1 MEQNRSA
8 GKKPRGASRNTPS
21 KIPPPRQ
28 PGDGFLIAAIGASA
42 GGIEAFT
49 ELVRTLPK
57 DTGMAFVLIQHLD
70 PQHRSLLTELIAKET
85 AMKVAEVTD
94 GMPVEPDHVYVI
106 PPNASMFIADHVLR
120 LDPRAESRG
129 GHMAIDRFMRSL
141 AGDQRNKSV
150 GVILSGTGTDG
161 TLGMA
166 EIQAHGGVTF
176 AQDESTAK
184 YDGMPR
190 SAIAAGCV
198 DYILPPRGIAHELAR
213 IAKSP
218 YVAQEKAEDL
228 PAAAG
233 ESSSL
238 GIIFQLLRQSTGH
251 DFTHYRH
258 TTTLRRIHRRMI
270 VHKIEKMKDYVR
282 FIQSNPAEI
291 KILYQDMLINV
302 TSFFRN
308 PRVFEGLKSE
318 VFPVIAKQRGPN
330 VAIRVWTPGCSSGE
344 ETYSIAMALLEY
356 LGDKTR
362 KVPIQIF
369 GTDVSESSI
378 NRART
383 GVYPENIRED
393 VNPERLRR
401 FFTKVGANYHISKSV
416 RDMCIFAQHNL
427 LNDPPFSQM
436 DLICCRNLLIYLE
449 PVLQNKVISFFHYA
463 TRPGGFLVLGSS
475 EGLGTASDLFAPVD
489 RAYKIFSRK
498 PAQGRQV
505 VTFSLQS
512 DPTRTYYNPARI
524 PAKQPDAPPNFVDM
538 QKEFDRKLLTQYV
551 PATVFIGEDDEI
563 LHTRGNVNGYLKLAP
578 GRASLNLLKMVLDGL
593 QFDLRSALA
602 RARKD
607 NRAVKKQGVLI
618 ESGNRNNSGAE
629 SERFVNFEVVPVS
642 TGQLKD
648 SYFMVVFEDSQTD
661 APRRKH
667 PQKRDRESESRER
680 QANKL
685 AQELA
690 ATKEHL
696 QAVIETHEATNE
708 ELQSANEEI
717 LSSNEELQSTNEELE
732 TAREELQSTNEE
744 LTTVNDELRSR
755 NSEVSL
761 INNDLINLLS
771 SIDIAV
777 VMVGSDL
784 TIRRFT
790 QRAQELFAL
799 IPGDVGRPLGNINPA
814 VELPGLQQTVMQ
826 VMEKLH
832 SVEKTLTDSNGN
844 RFQLRVLP
852 YRTAENKVDGAV
864 ITLVDV
870 SRQAQGAKT

>member
-1 MEQNRSA
+1 
-8 GKKPRGASRNTPS
+8 
-21 KIPPPRQ
+21 
-28 PGDGFLIAAIGASA
+28 
-42 GGIEAFT
+42 
-49 ELVRTLPK
+49 
-57 DTGMAFVLIQHLD
+57 
-70 PQHRSLLTELIAKET
+70 
-85 AMKVAEVTD
+85 
-94 GMPVEPDHVYVI
+94 
-106 PPNASMFIADHVLR
+106 
-120 LDPRAESRG
+120 
-129 GHMAIDRFMRSL
+129 MAIDRFMRSL

-161 TLGMA
+161 TLGIA
-166 EIQAHGGVTF
+166 EIQAQGGVTF

-198 DYILPPRGIAHELAR
+198 DYILPPRGIARELAR

-218 YVAQEKAEDL
+218 YVAQEKAEDN
-228 PAAAG
+228 PAAAE

-238 GIIFQLLRQSTGH
+238 GIIFQLLRHSTGH

-258 TTTLRRIHRRMI
+258 TTTLRRIHRRMV
-270 VHKIEKMKDYVR
+270 VHKIEKMKDYVK

-308 PRVFEGLKSE
+308 PRIFEGLKSE
-318 VFPVIAKQRGPN
+318 VFPAMGKQRGPN
-330 VAIRVWTPGCSSGE
+330 VAIRIWTPGCSSGE
-344 ETYSIAMALLEY
+344 ETYSIAIALLEY
-356 LGDKTR
+356 LGDKAR
-362 KVPIQIF
+362 KVSIQIF
-369 GTDVSESSI
+369 GTDVSEPSI

-393 VNPERLRR
+393 VSPERLRR
-401 FFTKVGANYHISKSV
+401 FFTKVGGAYHISKSV

-463 TRPGGFLVLGSS
+463 TRPDGFLVLGSS
-475 EGLGTASDLFAPVD
+475 EGLGTASDQFAPVD
-489 RAYKIFSRK
+489 RAHKIFSRK
-498 PAQGRQV
+498 TAQGRQV

-512 DPTRTYYNPARI
+512 DPARAYYNPARM
-524 PAKQPDAPPNFVDM
+524 PAKQPDAPPNFVDI

-551 PATVFIGEDDEI
+551 PATVFIGEDGEI
-563 LHTRGNVNGYLKLAP
+563 LHTRGNVNRYLKLAP

-593 QFDLRSALA
+593 QFDLRSAIA
-602 RARKD
+602 RAKKD
-607 NRAVKKQGVLI
+607 NRTVKKQNMLI
-618 ESGNRNNSGAE
+618 ESGNGNNRGAE
-629 SERFVNFEVVPVS
+629 SGRFVNFEVLPVS

-648 SYFMVVFEDSQTD
+648 SYFMVVFEDSQTE
-661 APRRKH
+661 APRRKSSG
-667 PQKRDRESESRER
+667 KRDRESESRNR

-685 AQELA
+685 VQELA

-761 INNDLINLLS
+761 INNDLMNLLS

-826 VMEKLH
+826 VMEKLQP
-832 SVEKTLTDSNGN
+832 VEKTLTDHSGN

-852 YRTAENKVDGAV
+852 YRTAENNVDGAV